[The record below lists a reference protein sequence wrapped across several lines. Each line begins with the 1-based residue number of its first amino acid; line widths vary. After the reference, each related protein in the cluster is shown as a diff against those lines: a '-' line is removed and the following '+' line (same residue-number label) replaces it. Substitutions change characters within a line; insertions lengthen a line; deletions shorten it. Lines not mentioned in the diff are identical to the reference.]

1 MKRSLRP
8 RPDGVRVAW
17 LSVCGV
23 SGLCTLLMASQVR
36 AEEASADGRASSS
49 ESSAALFAW
58 ADFDGDSRLDLAA
71 VGTDGRLQLLA
82 SVDDERLEDVTEQV
96 GLAGIA
102 NAALALWGDYDNDGR
117 IDLFV
122 GAREGQSRL
131 FHNDAGV
138 WTCRLHPFESS
149 PKNSNIHSCVPS
161 GLVANP
167 SRDTTILSTS
177 VLMSPGPGAAPKL
190 IGASRRWD
198 TQRFPRQARRY
209 P

>member
-131 FHNDAGV
+131 FHNEGGVFVDMSAG
-138 WTCRLHPFESS
+138 
-149 PKNSNIHSCVPS
+149 S
-161 GLVANP
+161 GLLSEGAVQSAHWLDHDGDGRLDLHVATAEKN
-167 SRDTTILSTS
+167 
-177 VLMSPGPGAAPKL
+177 VLFHGIEG
-190 IGASRRWD
+190 G
-198 TQRFPRQARRY
+198 FF
-209 P
+209 